1 MRPMMRPMMRPW
13 MRAPMSYSLIFTESY
28 EKIERS
34 FLKRHPDLRERYH
47 KTLAILEQDPLH
59 PSLRLHALEGRLAG
73 LHAIAI
79 NLQYRIT
86 LELEVREEETIL
98 VSVGSHGEVY

>member
-1 MRPMMRPMMRPW
+1 MR
-13 MRAPMSYSLIFTESY
+13 YSLIFTESY
-28 EKIERS
+28 EKIEKR
-34 FLKRHPDLRERYH
+34 FLQRHPDLVERYH
-47 KTLAILEQDPLH
+47 RTLVILEQNPFH

-73 LHAIAI
+73 LHAISI

-86 LELEVREEETIL
+86 LELELREQEIIL

>member
-1 MRPMMRPMMRPW
+1 
-13 MRAPMSYSLIFTESY
+13 MSYSLIFTESC
-28 EKIERS
+28 EKTEKR
-34 FLKRHPDLRERYH
+34 FLKRYPDLLDRYH
-47 KTLAILEQDPLH
+47 KALAILEQDPFH

-73 LHAIAI
+73 LHAVSI

-86 LELEVREEETIL
+86 LELEVRQQEIIL

>member
-1 MRPMMRPMMRPW
+1 MR
-13 MRAPMSYSLIFTESY
+13 YNLIFTESY
-28 EKIERS
+28 EKIEQR

-47 KTLAILEQDPLH
+47 KTLAILEKDPSH

-73 LHAIAI
+73 LHAVSI
-79 NLQYRIT
+79 NLQYRVT
-86 LELEVREEETIL
+86 LELELREQEIVL

>member
-1 MRPMMRPMMRPW
+1 
-13 MRAPMSYSLIFTESY
+13 MSYSLIFTESY
-28 EKIERS
+28 EKIGWR
-34 FLKRHPDLRERYH
+34 FLKRHPGLLERYH
-47 KTLAILEQDPLH
+47 KTLAIVEQDPFH

-73 LHAIAI
+73 LHAVSI

-86 LELEVREEETIL
+86 LELELREQEINS

>member
-1 MRPMMRPMMRPW
+1 MP
-13 MRAPMSYSLIFTESY
+13 YSLIFTESY
-28 EKIERS
+28 EKIEKR
-34 FLKRHPDLRERYH
+34 FLKRHPDLLDRHH
-47 KTLAILEQDPLH
+47 KTLAILEQDPFH

-73 LHAIAI
+73 LYAVSI

-86 LELEVREEETIL
+86 LELELREQEVIL